1 MMSLGKLFFSL
12 IIGFNC
18 FPSYIHA
25 AHDNFYQIFQ
35 DSAISSAAGT
45 PWNATKQLQ
54 LVQKARDF
62 SSHAKDKFPQKS
74 YPINEVDLRG
84 IFEINQCSTIPFFA
98 YSSMID
104 IKSGAAKAISAEA
117 AATQTPAVAF
127 GIQRTFNR
135 EMPAATVEGGWGAL
149 KRPNDLAILNIFEK
163 EDAVLNGVVFQLPIS
178 DFMILSKREVGYDL
192 IPVVV
197 IKWSDAISDQQ
208 EPDMFIAY
216 TFRAPNPITDE
227 TASYTNAHINPIPG
241 YFNFLQN
248 GLKLQGDDFK
258 AMWWATTYL
267 ADQKTL
273 VNVLPYQNID
283 LKKTSDNK

>member
-1 MMSLGKLFFSL
+1 MSLSKLFFYL
-12 IIGFNC
+12 TIITTC
-18 FPSYIHA
+18 FSSVIQA
-25 AHDNFYQIFQ
+25 NNDNFYRAHQ

-45 PWNATKQLQ
+45 PWNATRQLQ
-54 LVQKARDF
+54 LVQKAGDF
-62 SSHAKDKFPQKS
+62 SSQTINNFPQKS
-74 YPINEVDLRG
+74 HPINESDLKE
-84 IFEINQCSTIPFFA
+84 IFAANQSKTIPFFA

-104 IKSGAAKAISAEA
+104 MQSGAAKAISPAA

-127 GIQRTFNR
+127 GIQRIFNR
-135 EMPAATVEGGWGAL
+135 EMPASTVQGGWGAL
-149 KRPNDLAILNIFEK
+149 KRPNDLAILNVFEK

-197 IKWSDAISDQQ
+197 TKWSEAIDNEK
-208 EPDMFIAY
+208 EPEMFIAY
-216 TFRAPNPITDE
+216 TFRALNPTKEE
-227 TASYTNAHINPIPG
+227 TTPYTSAHVNPIPG

-248 GLKLQGDDFK
+248 GLNIQGNDFK

-273 VNVLPYQNID
+273 VSALPYQDID
-283 LKKTSDNK
+283 LNTNNTK